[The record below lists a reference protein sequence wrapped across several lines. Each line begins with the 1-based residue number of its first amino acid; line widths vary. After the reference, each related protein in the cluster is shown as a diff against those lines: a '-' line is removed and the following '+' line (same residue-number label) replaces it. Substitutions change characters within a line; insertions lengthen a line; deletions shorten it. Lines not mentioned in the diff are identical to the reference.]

1 MVDHIMDTLEFP
13 ESKQLFA
20 EVSLYQTMAIE
31 KTAQLKVVGK
41 RLCEKYETKEKLQEN
56 VVFPKKSGSE
66 ELQKMILYSFGSTD
80 RSIVEEY
87 EKNKGDQTDRQVDVK
102 SQRKRIMARVMRQYN
117 KICDA
122 AYAPMCLE
130 CDEEHAVKTD
140 CICAKMNIC
149 YDCAT
154 THFKTD
160 TCITWSDDLVPR
172 ILYRVNK
179 CPKCC
184 MPIRIIK
191 DSYGILHN
199 VVADQ
204 SDPEEIA
211 DLIITRQNFIANNEV
226 QVAEDG
232 GDNEVQVAEDSG
244 DNEVQVAEDSG
255 DNEVQVAED
264 GGDNEVQVAE
274 DGGDNE
280 VQVAEDGGDYEVQVA
295 EDGGD
300 YEVQVAEDG
309 GDNEVQVAE
318 DGGDDEVQVAEDGG
332 DNEVQFAEDGG
343 DNEVQFAE
351 DGDDDDE
358 DHDETYVAPRSSK
371 KRTID
376 ERYVARKQRSRT
388 NNPAPSPENPGH
400 LPRASSISATPSP
413 ENSGHLPRASSIS
426 ATPSP
431 ENSGHVPRA
440 SSISAT
446 PSPEYSGHLSRAS
459 SISATP
465 SPENSGH
472 LSRASSISA
481 TPSPENSGHLPRA
494 SSISATPS
502 PENSGH
508 LPRASS
514 ISATPS
520 PEPNKWK
527 VGYLRLKAKNRQ
539 MHADELE
546 WKAEK
551 SDWTDKWEAK
561 KSEWK
566 AEWEAKK
573 LEWEAEKLE
582 MANENT
588 RLRELL
594 HMQ

>member
-184 MPIRIIK
+184 MPIRTIK

-232 GDNEVQVAEDSG
+232 GDNEVQVAEDG
-244 DNEVQVAEDSG
+244 G

-280 VQVAEDGGDYEVQVA
+280 VQVAEDGGD
-295 EDGGD
+295 
-300 YEVQVAEDG
+300 
-309 GDNEVQVAE
+309 
-318 DGGDDEVQVAEDGG
+318 
-332 DNEVQFAEDGG
+332 
-343 DNEVQFAE
+343 
-351 DGDDDDE
+351 DDDE
-358 DHDETYVAPRSSK
+358 DDDEAYVAPRSSK

-388 NNPAPSPENPGH
+388 NNSAPSPENPGH
-400 LPRASSISATPSP
+400 SPRASST
-413 ENSGHLPRASSIS
+413 
-426 ATPSP
+426 
-431 ENSGHVPRA
+431 
-440 SSISAT
+440 
-446 PSPEYSGHLSRAS
+446 
-459 SISATP
+459 
-465 SPENSGH
+465 
-472 LSRASSISA
+472 SA

-514 ISATPS
+514 ISAT
-520 PEPNKWK
+520 
-527 VGYLRLKAKNRQ
+527 
-539 MHADELE
+539 
-546 WKAEK
+546 
-551 SDWTDKWEAK
+551 
-561 KSEWK
+561 
-566 AEWEAKK
+566 
-573 LEWEAEKLE
+573 
-582 MANENT
+582 
-588 RLRELL
+588 
-594 HMQ
+594 